1 MVTVKTTELFNL
13 VTDMLENGFPF
24 TSVGILEPDDEFDC
38 PAALTF
44 ECPVDK
50 YETVDYEELDDHTLP
65 DDFDMENY
73 PLSVKSDSYCMLP
86 FTLQELTVL
95 HNGMRNG
102 LLLLQDNLSEKSLSA
117 DDRSKFSQM
126 VKMYD
131 PLITKIEAHFR
142 TIGLKY

>member
-1 MVTVKTTELFNL
+1 MK
-13 VTDMLENGFPF
+13 
-24 TSVGILEPDDEFDC
+24 FDC